1 MLPACNHQQ
10 VHFAYKMFERD
21 DDLGW
26 KQSTSFKKA
35 FSIDVD
41 IDFIGVW
48 YEFCELRCTCFS
60 NPVHRDTVASVGV
73 IPHTLPFTRSN
84 KSIRIFRHAL
94 SLDEH
99 RARFRPALFQHVTDA
114 AARGTQPGDMPKSD
128 TVLGTREN
136 WDKLKKGNLKLKK
149 RSQHESEFDAENV
162 HSDGQDHTDVKEVW
176 FAGCHCGTYCPISQL
191 YSC

>member
-1 MLPACNHQQ
+1 
-10 VHFAYKMFERD
+10 MFERD
-21 DDLGW
+21 DNLGW

-48 YEFCELRCTCFS
+48 CGSRGFRCS
-60 NPVHRDTVASVGV
+60 GSSHLIHRDTVSSVGV

-99 RARFRPALFQHVTDA
+99 RARFRPALFQHITDA

-128 TVLGTREN
+128 TVLGTREG
-136 WDKLKKGNLKLKK
+136 WDKLQKGNLKMKN
-149 RSQHESEFDAENV
+149 RSRHEHDFDAENAR
-162 HSDGQDHTDVKEVW
+162 DGQDHTDVKEVW
-176 FAGCHCGTYCPISQL
+176 FAGCNCGTCYAILGVYRC
-191 YSC
+191 